1 MVGQIKYKNLD
12 DDPVIDDR
20 DKTIIGDTNP
30 DFQYGLT
37 STMSYKNWTFSFF
50 LQGTQG
56 NDILNANLR
65 AFDLV
70 GVDNMP
76 QFVWDTRWT
85 AENRDNAKWPRP
97 DGTYTRSMKASDR
110 YVEDGSYLR
119 CKMLV

>member
-1 MVGQIKYKNLD
+1 
-12 DDPVIDDR
+12 
-20 DKTIIGDTNP
+20 
-30 DFQYGLT
+30 
-37 STMSYKNWTFSFF
+37 MSYKNWTFSFF